1 MEFCLQLVRRKAW
14 HSMRYGR
21 VPRGW
26 VVFLA
31 LVSVSCGDPLLG
43 VSLDGTFEVL
53 GQRNPPE
60 GSQPGV
66 DYNPAF
72 TTSGAEGT
80 ATLNGSFWGYGC
92 GDRLEPA
99 FFRDGSELIFRLEF
113 VEEVADPI
121 CLASITVSD
130 YTATFEAVPAGDYVL
145 YAVHDYERADSV
157 RRFEVGSVT
166 IR

>member
-1 MEFCLQLVRRKAW
+1 MEFLRKRVRRKAR
-14 HSMRYGR
+14 HSMRCGR
-21 VPRGW
+21 VTRGW

-31 LVSVSCGDPLLG
+31 LVSVSCGDPPLG

-53 GQRNPPE
+53 RQRNPSE

-80 ATLNGSFWGYGC
+80 ATLTGSFWGYGC

-121 CLASITVSD
+121 CLQSIVVSD
-130 YTATFEAVPAGDYVL
+130 YTATFDAVPAGHYAL

-157 RRFEVGSVT
+157 RRFEVGNVT